1 MFFHRHKFAVHRHIV
16 EEREISKALIKLTNQ
31 RLSLKRSEVIN

>member
-16 EEREISKALIKLTNQ
+16 EEREISSEGSDQTNK
-31 RLSLKRSEVIN
+31 SATVAEAV